1 MPGSDEVDIYSE
13 PLRFLAKVVTIIEDR
28 REESSKNLAVV
39 ALREIF
45 DGCGAYTVCEV
56 FHRAGRCSMLST
68 PDPYKRTGI
77 GLPVHLTEKEVFD
90 SPSRVARLVMA
101 YYHIAAEGAE
111 VIV

>member
-1 MPGSDEVDIYSE
+1 MS
-13 PLRFLAKVVTIIEDR
+13 IIEER
-28 REESSKNLAVV
+28 RESSSNNLAVV

-56 FHRAGRCSMLST
+56 FHRAGRCSMRFI
-68 PDPYKRTGI
+68 PDLYERTGI

-90 SPSRVARLVMA
+90 SPSRAARLVMA

-111 VIV
+111 IIV